1 MRRLIVVI
9 SVVLLAGTSTNAQFL
24 EQFEESR
31 WGVQAS
37 LTPEWRS
44 AGLVRD
50 LIGFERFDLSGSDF
64 MVGFARGRMGS
75 GHWGVSFLRQEWR
88 EVSVCADLEC
98 YGATGSVQLR
108 GIAANW
114 FVPFGSPFAGDRLQ
128 VGMHLDAGAG
138 WIQGNVR
145 VDRVLG
151 EELSLDRVGTEVPA
165 HELLPDGWQDVPLP
179 LFRAEVA
186 VAATVAP
193 GLKLIGSGGYG
204 FPFRRRVGI
213 SVAYFPG
220 AAFD

>member
-1 MRRLIVVI
+1 MRRLIVMA
-9 SVVLLAGTSTNAQFL
+9 SVVLLCGSPASAQFL
-24 EQFEESR
+24 ERFEESR

-44 AGLVRD
+44 ADFV
-50 LIGFERFDLSGSDF
+50 FDLSGSDF
-64 MVGFARGRMGS
+64 TVGFARGRMRS

-88 EVSVCADLEC
+88 EVSVCIEREC

-128 VGMHLDAGAG
+128 VGMHVDVGAG
-138 WIQGNVR
+138 WFEGNVR
-145 VDRVLG
+145 VDEVLG
-151 EELSLDRVGTEVPA
+151 EGLPLTRVGIEVPA
-165 HELLPDGWQDVPLP
+165 LELLPDGWHDVPLP

-186 VAATVAP
+186 VAARVAP
-193 GLKLIGSGGYG
+193 GLKLIGSGGFG
-204 FPFRRRVGI
+204 FPFRRRIGI

-220 AAFD
+220 AAFN